1 MTHSLTIN
9 SWGGSRVPDIRQAE
23 AAECGLACLA
33 MIAGYHGRH
42 MDLATLRRRHP
53 VSVRG
58 ASLRNV
64 MSMAAELDLAARPL
78 RLGIEHLRELKTPAI
93 LHWDMDH
100 FVVVKHVS
108 RRGVDVHDPA
118 TGARH
123 YSYAEVGQHFTGVAL
138 ELTPTQTFSKASE
151 RSQTRLRDILI
162 WPRSAGLSVTQALL
176 LSVLL
181 QVYVIASPF
190 YMQIAMDDA
199 VAQNDHDLLTV
210 LALGFGLF
218 LLINV
223 GAGLLR
229 SLALVHLQTG
239 LAYELSSAVLR
250 HLLRLPLDYFE
261 KRRTGDLL
269 SRFAATDPIRD
280 MLTEGVMSAA
290 VDGVMAILMA
300 VLIFVYST
308 TLACVVIPALLA
320 YIALRII
327 TYRALRTRALT
338 ALQAKARETGTFVE
352 TLRAIQTIKVFNRE
366 NERCGLWT
374 NCRIEV
380 LNADAAVA
388 RLKATFRSVNELV
401 FGIENVL
408 VIYLGASAVLNGGMS
423 IGMLFAFMAYK
434 TQFVDKAARFVEKA
448 IEFRMLDV
456 QLERLADIVGSEPEP
471 DLARPSVPTA
481 YRLPLEGAITV
492 QSLSFRYGDDEPFVF
507 ENANFSIAPGEVR
520 RDHRPVGR
528 RKNNA
533 HQSHAWP
540 ASTVL
545 RRYPDRWHAAA
556 TIRHPGFPR
565 SGRGGDAGR
574 PTAVR
579 IRCRQYLLLRRGVR
593 CGVDADLRQD
603 GRNPRRDHAYAYGI
617 QQPDRGYG
625 YVSFRR
631 PKAARGAG
639 PSVVSPAP
647 YPVHGRGH
655 ITSGRRP

>member
-1 MTHSLTIN
+1 MTHNLTIN

-53 VSVRG
+53 ISVRG

-64 MSMAAELDLAARPL
+64 TSMAAELDLAARPL

-93 LHWDMDH
+93 LHWEMDH
-100 FVVVKHVS
+100 FVVLRHVS
-108 RRGVDVHDPA
+108 RHGVDIQDPA
-118 TGARH
+118 TGTRH

-151 RSQTRLRDILI
+151 RSRTRLRDILI
-162 WPRSAGLSVTQALL
+162 WPRGAWLSVTQALL

-181 QVYVIASPF
+181 QAYVIASPF

-218 LLINV
+218 LLFNV

-229 SLALVHLQTG
+229 SFALVHLQTG

-308 TLACVVIPALLA
+308 TLACVVIPALLV

-327 TYRALRTRALT
+327 TYRALRAFAEACENRDILRVFKQKQALT
-338 ALQAKARETGTFVE
+338 A
-352 TLRAIQTIKVFNRE
+352 
-366 NERCGLWT
+366 
-374 NCRIEV
+374 EV
-380 LNADAAVA
+380 
-388 RLKATFRSVNELV
+388 
-401 FGIENVL
+401 
-408 VIYLGASAVLNGGMS
+408 
-423 IGMLFAFMAYK
+423 
-434 TQFVDKAARFVEKA
+434 
-448 IEFRMLDV
+448 
-456 QLERLADIVGSEPEP
+456 
-471 DLARPSVPTA
+471 
-481 YRLPLEGAITV
+481 
-492 QSLSFRYGDDEPFVF
+492 
-507 ENANFSIAPGEVR
+507 
-520 RDHRPVGR
+520 
-528 RKNNA
+528 
-533 HQSHAWP
+533 
-540 ASTVL
+540 
-545 RRYPDRWHAAA
+545 
-556 TIRHPGFPR
+556 
-565 SGRGGDAGR
+565 
-574 PTAVR
+574 
-579 IRCRQYLLLRRGVR
+579 
-593 CGVDADLRQD
+593 
-603 GRNPRRDHAYAYGI
+603 
-617 QQPDRGYG
+617 
-625 YVSFRR
+625 
-631 PKAARGAG
+631 G
-639 PSVVSPAP
+639 P
-647 YPVHGRGH
+647 
-655 ITSGRRP
+655 